1 MHTPSAVSKVDDAL
15 PTAWK
20 VWKTAP
26 TAKSLDK
33 IDDALMAE
41 ARKYKSAD
49 DFLDAISTNLA
60 NKDIMTFS
68 EYKKVKPNTT
78 LDLYNNI
85 KEEMPFMLE
94 KEWEVIKWINLEAL
108 NEIVAPWNKWWHY
121 QIRKIRE
128 EANKAK

>member
-1 MHTPSAVSKVDDAL
+1 MRQ
-15 PTAWK
+15 
-20 VWKTAP
+20 
-26 TAKSLDK
+26 
-33 IDDALMAE
+33 MQE

-94 KEWEVIKWINLEAL
+94 KE
-108 NEIVAPWNKWWHY
+108 
-121 QIRKIRE
+121 
-128 EANKAK
+128 